1 MHIPITYYSV
11 DARQIMM
18 VCVCVCVC
26 TCTCTCVCA
35 WNTKSATIRVNSL
48 FDLLTCTILHKNRN
62 LLSMC
67 VRMHKSLGISAGSVY
82 NIYRG

>member
-1 MHIPITYYSV
+1 MTYLC
-11 DARQIMM
+11 
-18 VCVCVCVC
+18 VCVCVCVRV
-26 TCTCTCVCA
+26 CVRACVRACA
-35 WNTKSATIRVNSL
+35 WNAKSATIRVNSL

-62 LLSMC
+62 LLGVC